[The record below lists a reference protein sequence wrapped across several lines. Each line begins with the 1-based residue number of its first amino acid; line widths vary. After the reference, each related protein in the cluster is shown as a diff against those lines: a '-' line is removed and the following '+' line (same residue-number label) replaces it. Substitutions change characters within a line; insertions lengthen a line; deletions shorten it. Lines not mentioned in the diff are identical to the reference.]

1 MAHAFDKE
9 ILNVERND
17 EGKLS
22 FKLEKLAT
30 ANNFDSSNSHEA
42 IADVEVTMQIINL
55 LKDKNYEFFKIFS
68 ENSTAKKVEETIKQ
82 NDIFTLHNYLFN
94 NHRIYLVK
102 KLIKH
107 PSYKNQM
114 IGFDLKY
121 DVDNI
126 VNMSEQEISIDY
138 KKKSFFRKIKLNKQP
153 NILDKSYAM
162 KFNPYS
168 SLSDEEIKIKCG
180 KLNSQSFLEKL
191 RNILYKESIDFLD
204 NQSQEPSFEEDT
216 IYSQNLNYEDSLIMQ
231 NFHLEAWEKK
241 WNYAERFKDQ
251 RLKFFAAKHLYRNH
265 PETLP
270 KKIFLHFH

>member
-68 ENSTAKKVEETIKQ
+68 ENSTARKVEETINQ

-138 KKKSFFRKIKLNKQP
+138 KKEFF
-153 NILDKSYAM
+153 
-162 KFNPYS
+162 
-168 SLSDEEIKIKCG
+168 
-180 KLNSQSFLEKL
+180 
-191 RNILYKESIDFLD
+191 
-204 NQSQEPSFEEDT
+204 
-216 IYSQNLNYEDSLIMQ
+216 
-231 NFHLEAWEKK
+231 
-241 WNYAERFKDQ
+241 
-251 RLKFFAAKHLYRNH
+251 
-265 PETLP
+265 
-270 KKIFLHFH
+270 